1 MSGIRMEMHEGKY
14 TKQTSSDFTSLAID
28 AADGTAQE
36 TRDVV
41 IVNKANN
48 GPANCIESETKEGK
62 MDPAV
67 EQPLVLDDPVSSGS
81 SKRNGISTDNDHKKQ
96 KGT

>member
-1 MSGIRMEMHEGKY
+1 MEMHEGKY
-14 TKQTSSDFTSLAID
+14 TKRTSSDFTSLAID

-48 GPANCIESETKEGK
+48 GRANCIETKEGK

-67 EQPLVLDDPVSSGS
+67 EQPLVQDNPISSGNP
-81 SKRNGISTDNDHKKQ
+81 KGNGISTDNDS